1 MSATLPTSTRT
12 AQPTL
17 SPWRSVGLWMSALLI
32 TYLFF
37 NVLRATAGPAN
48 FAETFGVPL
57 ANPGDDAFVLV
68 YAIRTLFLGLFGL
81 ALLVRRSY
89 AALALFLLVATVMPI
104 GDALL
109 VWQRGGEP
117 ATIARHIV
125 ITGIVLLTW
134 FLTSRWVRR
143 ASAAR
148 A

>member
-1 MSATLPTSTRT
+1 MSVTTPAPTRAVQTD
-12 AQPTL
+12 A

-32 TYLFF
+32 GYLFF
-37 NVLRATAGPAN
+37 NVVRAVANPAG
-48 FAETFGVPL
+48 FAAAFGTPL
-57 ANPGDDAFVLV
+57 DNPGDNAFVLV

-81 ALLVRRSY
+81 ALFLRRNY
-89 AALALFLLVATVMPI
+89 ASLALFLLVATVMPI

-117 ATIARHIV
+117 AIIARHIV

-143 ASAAR
+143 TSTPDA
-148 A
+148 

>member
-1 MSATLPTSTRT
+1 MSVATPAPTRAVQT
-12 AQPTL
+12 AP

-32 TYLFF
+32 AYLFF
-37 NVLRATAGPAN
+37 NVLRA
-48 FAETFGVPL
+48 V
-57 ANPGDDAFVLV
+57 ANPAGFATSFGIPLDNPSDNAFVLV
-68 YAIRTLFLGLFGL
+68 YAIRTLFLSLFGL
-81 ALLVRRSY
+81 ALFLRRSY
-89 AALALFLLVATVMPI
+89 GSLALFLLVATVMPV

-117 ATIARHIV
+117 ATIARHVV

-143 ASAAR
+143 ASASA

>member
-1 MSATLPTSTRT
+1 MSATTPVSAHP
-12 AQPTL
+12 AQSAA

-32 TYLFF
+32 AYLFF
-37 NVLRATAGPAN
+37 NVLRATAYPAA
-48 FAETFGVPL
+48 FAVSFGVPL
-57 ANPGDDAFVLV
+57 ENPGDDAFVLV

-117 ATIARHIV
+117 ATIARHV
-125 ITGIVLLTW
+125 AITGIVLLTW
-134 FLTSRWVRR
+134 FLTSRWVRQ
-143 ASAAR
+143 ASAAG